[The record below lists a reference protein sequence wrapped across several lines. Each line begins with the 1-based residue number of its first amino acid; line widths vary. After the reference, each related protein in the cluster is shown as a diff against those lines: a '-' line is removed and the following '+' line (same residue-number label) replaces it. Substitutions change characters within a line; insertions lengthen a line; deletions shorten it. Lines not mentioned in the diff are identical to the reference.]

1 MPILSTHSITH
12 SFEKIQALKDVSISV
27 TKGEMFGLVGPDG
40 SGKTTLIRIILGII
54 DPNKGDVFLFDENR
68 KSNPNLVKNRV
79 GYLSQQFSLYED
91 LSIDEN
97 IEFFACIHNLTDFNE
112 RRNELLAF
120 TRLTPFRDRLA
131 GKLSGGMKQK
141 LALACTLIHKP
152 DIIFLDEP
160 TTGVDPISRRDFW
173 KILSDLLKQGLT
185 IFLTTPYMDE
195 AERCN
200 RVALINKGNVLTTN
214 TPEKLKNE
222 MGFSILEVIP
232 DDPRKSALK
241 LKEKIIAENV
251 QLFGERLQILFNP
264 AEMGEKEIL
273 DFFADNK
280 IGFHS
285 ERVMKPTM
293 ENVFIYY
300 MNKSNG

>member
-1 MPILSTHSITH
+1 MIISLQNISHRFDQIS
-12 SFEKIQALKDVSISV
+12 ALDNVSINV
-27 TKGEMFGLVGPDG
+27 KEGEMFGLVGPDG
-40 SGKTTLIRIILGII
+40 AGKSTLIRIVLGIL
-54 DPNKGDVFLFDENR
+54 KKQHGDVLLFGKDAVADT
-68 KSNPNLVKNRV
+68 SLVKNRI

-97 IEFFACIHNLTDFNE
+97 IEFFARIHNVQDYE
-112 RRNELLAF
+112 ARRNELLAF

-195 AERCN
+195 AERCHT
-200 RVALINKGNVLTTN
+200 VALINKGKILSVNS
-214 TPEKLKNE
+214 PDHLKNE
-222 MGFSILEVIP
+222 MGFEVLEFIP
-232 DDPRKSALK
+232 ADSRKTYQLLK
-241 LKEKIIAENV
+241 LKMPEYHI
-251 QLFGERLQILFNP
+251 QLLGERIQMLFKMSAIKP
-264 AEMGEKEIL
+264 LELTGRLKSLGIE
-273 DFFADNK
+273 
-280 IGFHS
+280 FHS
-285 ERVMKPTM
+285 ERIMKPGM

-300 MNKSNG
+300 MDNR

>member
-1 MPILSTHSITH
+1 
-12 SFEKIQALKDVSISV
+12 
-27 TKGEMFGLVGPDG
+27 MFGLVGPDG
-40 SGKTTLIRIILGII
+40 AGKSTLIRIVLGIL
-54 DPNKGDVFLFDENR
+54 KKQSGDAVLFGQDVT
-68 KSNPNLVKNRV
+68 KDSSLIKNRI

-97 IEFFACIHNLTDFNE
+97 IEFFARIHNVINYE
-112 RRNELLAF
+112 NRRNELLAF
-120 TRLTPFRDRLA
+120 TRLTPFRERMA

-195 AERCN
+195 AERCHT
-200 RVALINKGNVLTTN
+200 VALINKGKILSINSPDN
-214 TPEKLKNE
+214 LKSE
-222 MGFSILEVIP
+222 MGFEVLEFIP
-232 DDPRKSALK
+232 DDPRKAY
-241 LKEKIIAENV
+241 
-251 QLFGERLQILFNP
+251 QLIKTNLPEYHTQLLGERIQMLFRNDQMRP
-264 AEMGEKEIL
+264 EQLL
-273 DFFADNK
+273 DQVKNY
-280 IGFHS
+280 GVELHS
-285 ERVMKPTM
+285 DRIMKPGM

-300 MNKSNG
+300 MDNRKAE

>member
-12 SFEKIQALKDVSISV
+12 SFEKIQALNDVSISV

-54 DPNKGDVFLFDENR
+54 DPNKGEVFLFDENR

-97 IEFFACIHNLTDFNE
+97 IEFFASIHNLTDFNE

-232 DDPRKSALK
+232 DDPRKSAQK

-264 AEMGEKEIL
+264 AEMSEKEIL
-273 DFFADNK
+273 DFFTENK
-280 IGFHS
+280 IGYHS

>member
-1 MPILSTHSITH
+1 MIISLKNISHT
-12 SFEKIQALKDVSISV
+12 FEAVTALNSVSLDVRQ
-27 TKGEMFGLVGPDG
+27 GEMFGLVGPDG
-40 SGKTTLIRIILGII
+40 AGKSTLIRIVLGILKKQSGEAI
-54 DPNKGDVFLFDENR
+54 LFGQDAE
-68 KSNPNLVKNRV
+68 KDSSLIKNRI

-97 IEFFACIHNLTDFNE
+97 IEFFARIHNVVKFEE

-120 TRLTPFRDRLA
+120 TRLTPFRDRMA

-195 AERCN
+195 AERCHT
-200 RVALINKGNVLTTN
+200 VALINKGKILSID
-214 TPEKLKNE
+214 TPDNLKTE
-222 MGFSILEVIP
+222 MGFDVLEFIP
-232 DDPRKSALK
+232 DDPRKTYQTIKS
-241 LKEKIIAENV
+241 EMPDFHT
-251 QLFGERLQILFNP
+251 QLLGERIQMLFKHDQTSS
-264 AEMGEKEIL
+264 EKLLSKVKSYGIEL
-273 DFFADNK
+273 
-280 IGFHS
+280 HS
-285 ERVMKPTM
+285 NRVMKPGM

-300 MNKSNG
+300 MDNR

>member
-1 MPILSTHSITH
+1 MPILKTTSITH
-12 SFEKIQALKDVSISV
+12 SFEKIQALNDVSISV
-27 TKGEMFGLVGPDG
+27 SKGEMFGLVGPDG
-40 SGKTTLIRIILGII
+40 SGKTTLIRNILGII
-54 DPNKGDVFLFDENR
+54 EPNKGDVFLFGENR
-68 KSNPNLVKNRV
+68 KSNPALVKNRI

-97 IEFFACIHNLTDFNE
+97 IEFFASIHNLVEFDE

-200 RVALINKGNVLTTN
+200 RVALINKGNILTTN
-214 TPEKLKNE
+214 TPENLKSE
-222 MGFSILEVIP
+222 MGFSILEIIP
-232 DDPRKSALK
+232 EDPRKSAEK
-241 LKEKIIAENV
+241 LKEKIIPENV

-264 AEMGEKEIL
+264 AEINVNDIL
-273 DFFADNK
+273 GFFRENNIAY
-280 IGFHS
+280 HS
-285 ERVMKPTM
+285 DRVVKPSM